1 MENRKLSVQEQ
12 VDHMKSKGIEFN
24 ILDENSSKVFLSD
37 NNYYF
42 KLKAY
47 AKNYEKNSDG
57 KYINLEFAYL
67 KDLSTI
73 DMHLRRFIIRITLDI
88 EHTLKTKL
96 LRDCVNNQREDG
108 YSIVTEFLRTY
119 PELASRIRQK
129 SNKSYTSDLFNKFEK
144 NFAIWNIV
152 ELLTF
157 GDFIMLYKYYYKCYP
172 SNHSYSDLLFPI
184 KALRNAA
191 AHSNCVIN
199 TLKTPYH
206 VDFNPN
212 YRLNGLIKSVPD
224 ILHLKPKTKLKN
236 TVIHDFIATLYLFDI
251 VSFSDKIKQHTYEDL
266 KVLLSGRVIQNKA
279 YYADNAALK
288 DNYEFIVKI
297 VEFISNKPYNDNDE
311 KRG

>member
-1 MENRKLSVQEQ
+1 
-12 VDHMKSKGIEFN
+12 MKSKGIKFN
-24 ILDENSSKVFLSD
+24 ILDEKYSRQFLSD

-73 DMHLRRFIIRITLDI
+73 DMHLRRFIIRIALDI
-88 EHTLKTKL
+88 EHILKTKV

-108 YSIVTEFLRTY
+108 YSIITEFLRVY
-119 PELASRIRQK
+119 PEVRSRISQK
-129 SNKSYTSDLFNKFEK
+129 SNKSYTSDLFNKFEN

-152 ELLTF
+152 EILTF
-157 GDFIMLYKYYYKCYP
+157 GDVIMLYKFYYNCYP
-172 SNHSYSDLLFPI
+172 SNHSYSDLLFPV
-184 KALRNAA
+184 KSLRNAA
-191 AHSNCVIN
+191 AHSNCLIN
-199 TLKTPYH
+199 TLRTPYH
-206 VDFNPN
+206 VDFNLN
-212 YRLNGLIKSVPD
+212 YRLNSLVKSIPD
-224 ILHLKPKTKLKN
+224 ITHLKPKTKLKN
-236 TVIHDFIATLYLFDI
+236 TVIHDFIATLYLFDT

-266 KVLLSGRVIQNKA
+266 KDLLSSRVTQNKV
-279 YYADNAALK
+279 YYTDNEALK

-297 VEFISNKPYNDNDE
+297 VDFLSNKPYNDDDE

>member
-12 VDHMKSKGIEFN
+12 VDHMKSKGISFN
-24 ILDENSSKVFLSD
+24 ILDETSSKVFLSD

-47 AKNYEKNSDG
+47 AKNFNKDSDG

-96 LRDCVNNQREDG
+96 LRDCVNNHREDG
-108 YSIVTEFLRTY
+108 YSIVSEFLRVY
-119 PELASRIRQK
+119 PDINSRISQK
-129 SNKSYTSDLFNKFEK
+129 SNKSYTSDLFNKFEN

-157 GDFIMLYKYYYKCYP
+157 GDFIMLYKFYYKRYP
-172 SNHSYSDLLFPI
+172 SNHSYSDLLFPV
-184 KALRNAA
+184 KSLRNAA
-191 AHSNCVIN
+191 AHSNCLIN
-199 TLKTPYH
+199 TLRTPYH
-206 VDFNPN
+206 VDFTPN
-212 YRLNGLIKSVPD
+212 YRLNTLMKFVPD
-224 ILHLKPKTKLKN
+224 ISHLRPKTKLKN
-236 TVIHDFIATLYLFDI
+236 TVIHDFIATLYLFNI

-266 KVLLSGRVIQNKA
+266 KTLLSGRVIQNSD
-279 YYADNAALK
+279 YYTDNEALK

-297 VEFISNKPYNDNDE
+297 VDFLSNKPYNDEDE

>member
-1 MENRKLSVQEQ
+1 MENRKLSVIEQ
-12 VDHMKSKGIEFN
+12 VNHMKSKGIKFN
-24 ILDENSSKVFLSD
+24 ILDEKYSRQFLSD

-73 DMHLRRFIIRITLDI
+73 DMHLRRFIIRIALDI
-88 EHTLKTKL
+88 EHTLKTKV

-108 YSIVTEFLRTY
+108 YSIITEFLRVY
-119 PELASRIRQK
+119 PEVRSRISQK
-129 SNKSYTSDLFNKFEK
+129 SNKSYTSDLFNKFEN

-152 ELLTF
+152 EILTF
-157 GDFIMLYKYYYKCYP
+157 GDFIMLYKFYYNCYP
-172 SNHSYSDLLFPI
+172 SNHSYSDLLFPV
-184 KALRNAA
+184 KSLRNAA
-191 AHSNCVIN
+191 AHSNCLIN
-199 TLKTPYH
+199 TLRTPYH
-206 VDFNPN
+206 VDFNLN
-212 YRLNGLIKSVPD
+212 YRLNSLVKSIPD
-224 ILHLKPKTKLKN
+224 ITHLKPKTKLKN
-236 TVIHDFIATLYLFDI
+236 TVIHDFIATLYLFDT

-266 KVLLSGRVIQNKA
+266 KDLLSSRVIQNKV
-279 YYADNAALK
+279 YYTDNEALK

-297 VEFISNKPYNDNDE
+297 VDFLSNKPYNDYDE